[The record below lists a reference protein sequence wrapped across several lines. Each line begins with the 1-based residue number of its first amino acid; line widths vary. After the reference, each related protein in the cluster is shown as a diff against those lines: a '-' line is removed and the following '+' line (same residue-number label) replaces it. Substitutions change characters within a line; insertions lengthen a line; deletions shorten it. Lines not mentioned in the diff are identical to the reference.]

1 MTIAIL
7 GTGSVGQGIAG
18 RLVQLGH
25 QVIMGTR
32 DVAASKANTEKVLID
47 VTNPLDMSKG
57 FPPSLFV
64 CNTDSLG
71 EQIQAAFPRLRV
83 VKTLN
88 TMACPVMIHPRSIP
102 GNHTV
107 FLSGNDADAKAR
119 VKILL
124 MEFGWEEKNM
134 MDLGDIVTA
143 RGPEMLVGMWVRVMD
158 KIKNPF
164 FNFHVNIAPQ

>member
-1 MTIAIL
+1 MWPPAKQI
-7 GTGSVGQGIAG
+7 
-18 RLVQLGH
+18 RK
-25 QVIMGTR
+25 R
-32 DVAASKANTEKVLID
+32 VLID

-83 VKTLN
+83 VKSLN